1 MCSYQRFAVIYLLA
15 IISCPDTT
23 PPLRNKMQAISF
35 KNLFHASPPT
45 FYTSS
50 KNKSL
55 FRNGVNFFIHPP
67 PSWLKPTCH
76 MQRCQHNFG
85 NDKYN
90 FVNSKWEKI
99 IFSKNSS
106 WTYTDLY
113 HTGVCLM
120 YFWLIVVFK
129 AYIFPPYLFFANNA
143 KVGRGEGNSEPK
155 NGGHNF

>member
-1 MCSYQRFAVIYLLA
+1 
-15 IISCPDTT
+15 
-23 PPLRNKMQAISF
+23 
-35 KNLFHASPPT
+35 
-45 FYTSS
+45 
-50 KNKSL
+50 
-55 FRNGVNFFIHPP
+55 
-67 PSWLKPTCH
+67 
-76 MQRCQHNFG
+76 MQRCQHNFGIG

-90 FVNSKWEKI
+90 FVNSKCEKNNI
-99 IFSKNSS
+99 SKEQFRNIA
-106 WTYTDLY
+106 DLY